1 MVLLQIF
8 MGFLRA
14 GLLGYGGGPSAIPLV
29 QKEAVEKY
37 KWMNN
42 DEFGDMLAIANAL
55 PGPIATK
62 MAGYIGYRQAG
73 WLGMIVAQIAT
84 VIPTVLLMM
93 ILLLTLSSFENQP
106 WVKGMTHA
114 VVPVVGVM
122 LATMTWQFFSKSQKE
137 LGWVKSILYIVASVL
152 LIQVLHIHPAIVIA
166 VILLYVLIRPIPKA
180 KTDAAEEQGRK
191 VQ

>member
-1 MVLLQIF
+1 

-37 KWMNN
+37 KWMTN
-42 DEFGDMLAIANAL
+42 DEFSDMLAIANAL

-62 MAGYIGYRQAG
+62 MAGYIGYRKAG
-73 WLGMIVAQIAT
+73 WLGMLSAIIAT
-84 VIPTVLLMM
+84 VIPTVLLMLV
-93 ILLLTLSSFENQP
+93 LLLFLSSFENQP

-137 LGWVKSILYIVASVL
+137 LGWIKSILFIVVSL
-152 LIQVLHIHPAIVIA
+152 ILIQFLHIHPAIVIA
-166 VILLYVLIRPIPKA
+166 VILLYVLIRPA
-180 KTDAAEEQGRK
+180 SSANSESAEQGRK
-191 VQ
+191 AQ

>member
-1 MVLLQIF
+1 MIFLQLF
-8 MGFLRA
+8 VGFLRA

-37 KWMNN
+37 KWMTD

-62 MAGYIGYRQAG
+62 MAGYIGYRKAG
-73 WLGMIVAQIAT
+73 WLGVLVAEIAT

-93 ILLLTLSSFENQP
+93 ILLLTLSSFENKP
-106 WVKGMTHA
+106 WVRGMTHA

-137 LGWVKSILYIVASVL
+137 LGWVKSMAFVAGSFL
-152 LIQVLHIHPAIVIA
+152 LIQVLNIHPAIVIA
-166 VILLYVLIRPIPKA
+166 VTLVFVLVWPVRSEKSEIV
-180 KTDAAEEQGRK
+180 EQGRK
-191 VQ
+191 AQ